1 MKRWTVRNIEPEAI
15 KIIQDV
21 ANSTGASLGEAIS
34 LAIELGAAAAQAELQ
49 VRYEEEDPAMILRR
63 IQVLQNSMA
72 EILRDVLGQT
82 VSRRDV
88 GSSSATGI
96 HQRSADDVQNS

>member
-34 LAIELGAAAAQAELQ
+34 LAIELGAAAARAELQ
-49 VRYEEEDPAMILRR
+49 ARYQEEDPAMILKR

-72 EILRDVLGQT
+72 EILRYTLGQT
-82 VSRRDV
+82 ASRQDV
-88 GSSSATGI
+88 SSSGVTGI
-96 HQRSADDVQNS
+96 HQRNADDVQNS